1 MALLLFRGGKSEWHG
16 TSGVWHFH
24 KFQLLRDNRR
34 SWVFRHNIKHCFYLV
49 FLAYRLRNRPIVRGS
64 KQVLDAEIHAGD
76 SGFQVLDSSLCQ
88 WKLDSGFLSLW
99 DSDFLSRF
107 PDSKAQYS
115 EFHIGAKFPGLW
127 ILRATISRIS
137 GSGFPFTGQ

>member
-1 MALLLFRGGKSEWHG
+1 M
-16 TSGVWHFH
+16 
-24 KFQLLRDNRR
+24 
-34 SWVFRHNIKHCFYLV
+34 V
-49 FLAYRLRNRPIVRGS
+49 FLAYRLRNRPIVRES

-99 DSDFLSRF
+99 DLDFLSRF

>member
-1 MALLLFRGGKSEWHG
+1 M
-16 TSGVWHFH
+16 
-24 KFQLLRDNRR
+24 
-34 SWVFRHNIKHCFYLV
+34 V
-49 FLAYRLRNRPIVRGS
+49 FLAYRLRNRPIVRES

-99 DSDFLSRF
+99 DLDFLSRF

-115 EFHIGAKFPGLW
+115 EFHIGAKFPGFRDPDSLSQGNRN
-127 ILRATISRIS
+127 I
-137 GSGFPFTGQ
+137 